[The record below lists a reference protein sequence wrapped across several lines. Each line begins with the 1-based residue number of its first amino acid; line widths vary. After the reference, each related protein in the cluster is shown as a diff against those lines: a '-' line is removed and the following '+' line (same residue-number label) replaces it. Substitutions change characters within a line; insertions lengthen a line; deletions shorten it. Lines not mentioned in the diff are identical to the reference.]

1 MSNTRNKKVFT
12 LTVTALMT
20 AIGTV
25 IYMVFPE
32 IQIIPGVD
40 YMKIDFSDFPA
51 VLTGIVFG
59 PIQGVLVEVVKN
71 IIHLTRTTTVG
82 IGEIMN
88 IILGSGI
95 VISMSV
101 FTKFFSKVFKE
112 KRFSA
117 RTYIISS
124 IITIIITIILGWLA
138 NMVFTPIFY
147 SIMGIPFVSETYWAG
162 VWGSTALNTVKAC
175 FNIIPFYPIY
185 FATEKA
191 AKKYTMQLTLS

>member
-1 MSNTRNKKVFT
+1 MSNTRNKKIFN
-12 LTVTALMT
+12 LTVTAVMA

-32 IQIIPGVD
+32 IEIVPGVS

-59 PIQGVLVEVVKN
+59 PVQGVLVEVVKN
-71 IIHLTRTTTVG
+71 IIHLTKTTTVG

-88 IILGSGI
+88 VIVGSG
-95 VISMSV
+95 VVLSMSL
-101 FTKFFSKVFKE
+101 FTKLFAKVFKE

-124 IITIIITIILGWLA
+124 IITIAITIILGWLA
-138 NMVFTPIFY
+138 NMIFTPIFY

-175 FNIIPFYPIY
+175 FNIVPFYPIY
-185 FATEKA
+185 FAVEKA
-191 AKKYTMQLTLS
+191 AKKYGI

>member
-1 MSNTRNKKVFT
+1 MSNTRNKKVFN
-12 LTVTALMT
+12 LTVTAVMT
-20 AIGTV
+20 AIATV

-32 IQIIPGVD
+32 IRIVPGVD

-59 PIQGVLVEVVKN
+59 PVQGVLVEVVKN
-71 IIHLTRTTTVG
+71 IIHLTKTTTVG

-88 IILGSGI
+88 IIVGSG
-95 VISMSV
+95 VVLSMSL
-101 FTKFFSKVFKE
+101 FTKLFSKVFKE

-117 RTYIISS
+117 KTYVISS
-124 IITIIITIILGWLA
+124 IITIVITIILGWLA
-138 NMVFTPIFY
+138 NMIFTPIFY
-147 SIMGIPFVSETYWAG
+147 SIMGIPFASETYWAG

-185 FATEKA
+185 FAVEKA
-191 AKKYTMQLTLS
+191 AKKYAI

>member
-1 MSNTRNKKVFT
+1 MSNKRNKKVFK
-12 LTVTALMT
+12 LTVTAVMT
-20 AIGTV
+20 AIATI

-32 IQIIPGVD
+32 INIIPGVS

-59 PIQGVLVEVVKN
+59 PVQGVLVEVVKN
-71 IIHLTRTTTVG
+71 IIHLTKSTTMG

-88 IILGSGI
+88 IIIGSG
-95 VISMSV
+95 VVLSMSL
-101 FTKFFSKVFKE
+101 FTKLFAKVFKE

-124 IITIIITIILGWLA
+124 IITIAITIALGWLA
-138 NMVFTPIFY
+138 NIIFTPVFY
-147 SIMGIPFVSETYWAG
+147 GLMGIPLVNETYWAG

-185 FATEKA
+185 YIVEKA
-191 AKKYTMQLTLS
+191 AKKYTM

>member
-1 MSNTRNKKVFT
+1 MSNKRNKKTFN
-12 LTVTALMT
+12 LTVTAVMT
-20 AIGTV
+20 AIATV

-32 IQIIPGVD
+32 INIVPGVS

-59 PIQGVLVEVVKN
+59 PVQGVLVEVVKN
-71 IIHLTRTTTVG
+71 IIHLTKTTTVG

-95 VISMSV
+95 VLSMAL
-101 FTKFFSKVFKE
+101 FTKLFAKVFKE
-112 KRFSA
+112 KRFSLK
-117 RTYIISS
+117 TYVLSS
-124 IITIIITIILGWLA
+124 IITIVITIVLGWLA
-138 NMVFTPIFY
+138 NMIFTPIFY

-185 FATEKA
+185 FAAQKA
-191 AKKYTMQLTLS
+191 AKKYTM